1 LESRRKHWS
10 HNNSKPALHSPSST
24 SAKSFDLQVANWRM
38 ESIVR
43 DSDSGSED
51 EFFDCQG
58 MQTHKILDGLAAF
71 MFCVVHNDM
80 NNLRACSFRIFGYF
94 RSCGKNIN
102 FYPMGIWFVNLF

>member
-1 LESRRKHWS
+1 MFHRHPDDAECGVDGVSVQDLDCHRKLWS

-51 EFFDCQG
+51 EFFDCEG
-58 MQTHKILDGLAAF
+58 MQTYKILSGLAD
-71 MFCVVHNDM
+71 CVFYVVCND
-80 NNLRACSFRIFGYF
+80 NLCACCFRIFE
-94 RSCGKNIN
+94 
-102 FYPMGIWFVNLF
+102 